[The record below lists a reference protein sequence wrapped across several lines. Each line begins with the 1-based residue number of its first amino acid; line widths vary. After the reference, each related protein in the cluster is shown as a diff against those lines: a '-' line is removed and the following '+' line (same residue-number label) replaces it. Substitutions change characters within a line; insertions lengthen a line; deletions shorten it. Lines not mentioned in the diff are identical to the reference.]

1 MSTKEELSKK
11 LESLK
16 HQLNEVLSEIDEVE
30 TEQEELEKEE
40 KLVFNAEVKQIVERM
55 NDYFNSDDRSINM
68 KVRAFDE
75 NQQILILQPD
85 KRVVFVRFYYGDSR
99 LEEIKAWA
107 DSQIASL
114 QFYRILASIE
124 LNIINDPIF
133 GERFSIKASD
143 EVNIYPT
150 YDSKSGLVTLEIKSF
165 LSITSI
171 EKMLNDLNH
180 SKLTF
185 NSISTNVKEDD
196 YIVESIESYN
206 CYLNE
211 MMEEIHAIRKEYNR

>member
-1 MSTKEELSKK
+1 MSKKEELSKK

-16 HQLNEVLSEIDEVE
+16 HQLNEVLSEINEVE
-30 TEQEELEKEE
+30 TEQKELNKEE
-40 KLVFNAEVKQIVERM
+40 KLVFEAEVKKIVDRM
-55 NDYFNSDDRSINM
+55 NEYFNSDDRSINM
-68 KVRAFDE
+68 KVRAFED
-75 NQQILILQPD
+75 QQKILILQPD
-85 KRVVFVRFYYGDSR
+85 KRVVFVRFYYGDSS
-99 LEEIKAWA
+99 LEEIEAWA
-107 DSQIASL
+107 DSQITSL

-150 YDSKSGLVTLEIKSF
+150 YDRRSGLVTLEIKSF
-165 LSITSI
+165 LSIKSI
-171 EKMLNDLNH
+171 EKMMNDLNH
-180 SKLTF
+180 SKITF
-185 NSISTNVKEDD
+185 NSISSGFKEDD
-196 YIVESIESYN
+196 YIVESIESYT

>member
-1 MSTKEELSKK
+1 MSKKEELSNK

-16 HQLNEVLSEIDEVE
+16 HQLNEVLSEINEVE
-30 TEQEELEKEE
+30 TEQEELDKEE
-40 KLVFNAEVKQIVERM
+40 KLVFEAEVKKIVDRM
-55 NDYFNSDDRSINM
+55 NTHFNSHDRSISM
-68 KVRAFDE
+68 KVKAFDE

-85 KRVVFVRFYYGDSR
+85 KRVVFVRFYYGDSS
-99 LEEIKAWA
+99 LEEIEAWS

-150 YDSKSGLVTLEIKSF
+150 YDSMSGLVTLDIKSF
-165 LSITSI
+165 LSIKSI

-180 SKLTF
+180 SKITV
-185 NSISTNVKEDD
+185 NSISSNVKEDD
-196 YIVESIESYN
+196 HIVEAVESYT

-211 MMEEIHAIRKEYNR
+211 MMEEIHAIRDEYNR

>member
-1 MSTKEELSKK
+1 MHTKEELSKK

-16 HQLNEVLSEIDEVE
+16 HQLNEVLSEINEVE
-30 TEQEELEKEE
+30 TEQEEINKEE
-40 KLVFNAEVKQIVERM
+40 KRAFEAEVKQIVDRM

-68 KVRAFDE
+68 RVRAFDE

-85 KRVVFVRFYYGDSR
+85 KRVVFVRFYYGDSS
-99 LEEIKAWA
+99 LEEIEAWA

-133 GERFSIKASD
+133 GEQFSIKASD

-150 YDSKSGLVTLEIKSF
+150 YDHRSGLVTLEIKSF
-165 LSITSI
+165 LSIKSI
-171 EKMLNDLNH
+171 EKMLNDLDH
-180 SKLTF
+180 SKITF
-185 NSISTNVKEDD
+185 NSISTNAKEND
-196 YIVESIESYN
+196 YIVESVESYT

-211 MMEEIHAIRKEYNR
+211 MMEEIHAIRDEYNR

>member
-30 TEQEELEKEE
+30 TKKEELEKEE
-40 KLVFNAEVKQIVERM
+40 KLIFEAEVKRIVERM
-55 NDYFNSDDRSINM
+55 NDYFNSDDRSVNM
-68 KVRAFDE
+68 KVKAFDE
-75 NQQILILQPD
+75 NQQILILQPN
-85 KRVVFVRFYYGDSR
+85 KRVVFVRFYYGDSN
-99 LEEIKAWA
+99 LEEIEAWA

-143 EVNIYPT
+143 EINIYPT

-165 LSITSI
+165 LSIKSI
-171 EKMLNDLNH
+171 EKMLNDLDH
-180 SKLTF
+180 SKITF
-185 NSISTNVKEDD
+185 NSISSNVKEDD

-211 MMEEIHAIRKEYNR
+211 MMEEIHAIRKEDNR